1 MWPFKLRSRG
11 LTIAWISVVFSNIF
25 NTFVNPIALDAIGWK
40 YYFVFIGVLIIYEIS
55 VYFLYPETRGYTLEQ
70 MAVIFDKH
78 STPDNCPARE
88 INQKNGRSEQGEH
101 I

>member
-1 MWPFKLRSRG
+1 MFGS
-11 LTIAWISVVFSNIF
+11 IF

-40 YYFVFIGVLIIYEIS
+40 YYFVFVGVLIIYEIS
-55 VYFLYPETRGYTLEQ
+55 VCFLYPETRGYTLEQ

-78 STPDNCPARE
+78 ATPDNCLVRD
-88 INQKNGRSEQGEH
+88 ISQKNGRSEQVEH